1 VPITPPDVVVAPETL
16 PKWLHQLAER
26 YGDAE
31 ALVEPAGEAR
41 TFGELGQRV
50 TALSQTLAEAGVR
63 RGGRVAYL
71 LPNSAFVIEQ
81 FLAVTRLGAVSVGI
95 NTRSRLHDL
104 RAVLGRAQPGHL
116 IAARSFLSIDFEA
129 MISEALDGLEH
140 RPAVLWSDR
149 LEYVQLRGPGLA
161 DCAQASD
168 LAVAFMTSGTT
179 GTPKLPAHTHQHVVA
194 HLRAAGKAARAS
206 PGATS
211 LLVLPFCGTFGFVSA
226 MSTLSGGGRV
236 VLPPR
241 FTPAGAAE
249 LIGRFGVTH
258 VNGSDDMLLAII
270 EHGGKLTSWRQG
282 VQAEFTGHGERAV
295 ASAEKRGARITGV
308 YGSSETFALLTMR
321 APDKPLEQRW
331 RAGGSFVAD
340 DMEVRII
347 AEADDPAES
356 SAAMGEIQLRGPS
369 LPDAY
374 LQADGTQ
381 PPALTDDG
389 WFSTGDLGHLDEDG
403 GFTYVARKDDAL
415 RLAGFLVDPAE
426 IERFLEC
433 NPGVT
438 QAQVVGVTKDDG
450 REVAVAFV
458 TAHGTDD
465 TQLLEYCQAGLANY
479 KVPARIVLVEELPA
493 VDGANGTKMVR
504 STLRRAAADLLF
516 TEPAPG

>member
-1 VPITPPDVVVAPETL
+1 MPITPPDVVAAETL
-16 PKWLHQLAER
+16 PRWLYQLAER

-41 TFGELGQRV
+41 TFGELGRRV

-71 LPNSAFVIEQ
+71 LPNSAFIIEQ
-81 FLAVTRLGAVSVGI
+81 FLAATRLGAVSLGI

-104 RAVLGRAQPGHL
+104 RTVLRRAQPGHL

-149 LEYVQLRGPGLA
+149 LDRVPRRDPGLP

-194 HLRAAGKAARAS
+194 HLRAAGKAARVDR
-206 PGATS
+206 GATS

-241 FTPAGAAE
+241 FTPASAAE
-249 LIGRFGVTH
+249 LIDRFGVTH
-258 VNGSDDMLLAII
+258 VNGSDDMLIAII
-270 EHGGKLTSWRQG
+270 EQGGKLTSWRYG

-295 ASAEKRGARITGV
+295 AAAEERGARIAGV

-321 APDKPLEQRW
+321 EPEEPLEQRSPP
-331 RAGGSFVAD
+331 GGVFVAQ
-340 DMEVRII
+340 DMEVRI
-347 AEADDPAES
+347 AEANDSTGPSVAV
-356 SAAMGEIQLRGPS
+356 GEIQFRGPS
-369 LPDAY
+369 VADAY
-374 LQADGTQ
+374 LQADGTI
-381 PPALTDDG
+381 PPALTDEG
-389 WFSTGDLGHLDEDG
+389 WFSTGDLGYLDEDG

-426 IERFLEC
+426 IERFLERH
-433 NPGVT
+433 PAVR
-438 QAQVVGVTKDDG
+438 QAQVVGAMGDDG
-450 REVAVAFV
+450 REEAVAFV
-458 TAHGTDD
+458 IADDTDD
-465 TQLLEYCQAGLANY
+465 ARLLEYCRTGLANF
-479 KVPARIVLVEELPA
+479 KVPARIVIVEDLPA
-493 VDGANGTKMVR
+493 VDGANGTKLMR
-504 STLRRAAADLLF
+504 STLRRVAAELFRAD
-516 TEPAPG
+516 PA

>member
-1 VPITPPDVVVAPETL
+1 VPITPPDVAVTGTL
-16 PKWLHQLAER
+16 PDWLYQLAER

-71 LPNSAFVIEQ
+71 LPNSALVIEQ
-81 FLAVTRLGAVSVGI
+81 FLAVTRLGAVSLGI
-95 NTRSRLHDL
+95 NTRSRVHDL
-104 RAVLGRAQPGHL
+104 RTVLRRAHPGHL

-129 MISEALDGLEH
+129 MIAEALDGLEH
-140 RPAVLWSDR
+140 RPAVLWPDR
-149 LEYVQLRGPGLA
+149 LEYVPQRDPGLP

-194 HLRAAGKAARAS
+194 HLRAAGKAARADRS
-206 PGATS
+206 ATS

-241 FTPAGAAE
+241 FTPASAAE
-249 LIGRFGVTH
+249 LIDRFGVTH
-258 VNGSDDMLLAII
+258 VNGSDDMLIAITGQ
-270 EHGGKLTSWRQG
+270 GGKLTSWRYG

-295 ASAEKRGARITGV
+295 ATAEERGARIAGV

-321 APDKPLEQRW
+321 APEKRLERRW

-340 DMEVRII
+340 DMEVRI
-347 AEADDPAES
+347 AEADDPAEA
-356 SAAMGEIQLRGPS
+356 SAAIGEIQFRGPS

-374 LQADGTQ
+374 LQADGTA
-381 PPALTDDG
+381 PPALTDNG

-426 IERFLEC
+426 IERFLERD
-433 NPGVT
+433 PGVT

-450 REVAVAFV
+450 RQVAVAFV
-458 TAHGTDD
+458 TAHDTDD
-465 TQLLEYCQAGLANY
+465 SQLQEYCRAGLANY
-479 KVPARIVLVEELPA
+479 KVPARIVIVEELPA
-493 VDGANGTKMVR
+493 VDGANGTKLMR
-504 STLRRAAADLLF
+504 SALRRAAAGLF
-516 TEPAPG
+516 LTEPA

>member
-1 VPITPPDVVVAPETL
+1 MPVTSPDVVAAETL

-41 TFGELGQRV
+41 TFGELAARV
-50 TALSQTLAEAGVR
+50 TALSGTLAEAGVR

-71 LPNSAFVIEQ
+71 LPNSAFIIEQ
-81 FLAVTRLGAVSVGI
+81 FLAATRLGAVSLGI

-104 RAVLGRAQPGHL
+104 RTVLRRAQPSHL

-129 MISEALDGLEH
+129 MISAALDGLEH

-149 LEYVQLRGPGLA
+149 LERGPHRDPKFPDG
-161 DCAQASD
+161 AQASD

-194 HLRAAGKAARAS
+194 HLRAAGKAARIDR
-206 PGATS
+206 GATS
-211 LLVLPFCGTFGFVSA
+211 LLALPFCGTFGFVSA

-236 VLPPR
+236 VLPSR
-241 FTPAGAAE
+241 FTPASAAE
-249 LIGRFGVTH
+249 LIDRFGVTH
-258 VNGSDDMLLAII
+258 VNGSDDMLIAII
-270 EHGGKLTSWRQG
+270 RQGGQLTSWRYG

-295 ASAEKRGARITGV
+295 ASAGERGARIAGV

-321 APDKPLEQRW
+321 APEKPLEQRW
-331 RAGGSFVAD
+331 RAGGIFAAD
-340 DMEVRII
+340 DMEVRI
-347 AEADDPAES
+347 AEAGDPAGA
-356 SAAMGEIQLRGPS
+356 SAAIGEIQFRGPS

-374 LQADGTQ
+374 LLADGTL
-381 PPALTDDG
+381 PPALTGDG
-389 WFSTGDLGHLDEDG
+389 WFPTGDLGHLDEDG

-426 IERFLEC
+426 IERFLER

-438 QAQVVGVTKDDG
+438 QAQVVGAVRDDG

-458 TAHGTDD
+458 TAHDTDD
-465 TQLLEYCQAGLANY
+465 IQLLEYCRAGLANY
-479 KVPARIVLVEELPA
+479 KVPARIVIIDELPA
-493 VDGANGTKMVR
+493 VDGANGTKPMR
-504 STLRRAAADLLF
+504 SVLRRAAANLLL
-516 TEPAPG
+516 TEPA